1 MLLRDLDAYFRSIF
15 EIENFSRLDS
25 SMNGIQV
32 GDTSRD
38 VSTVAFA
45 VDACREVFLRASEA
59 GAEVL
64 FVHHGLYWGTPIPV
78 TGYFFERM
86 KCLIENDLA
95 LYAVHL
101 PLDKHPELGNN
112 AGMAAALGLE
122 KIEPFG
128 AYKGTAIGCKGLL
141 PTPIALD
148 TVVEMLFGHV
158 DETLGVLRFGSSEI
172 TSVGIVSGGAAFEVS
187 EAIADGLDLYITGDA
202 SHTIYHQ
209 AMEAGINVVFGG
221 HYLTETWGVRR
232 TADRL
237 ARDTGLK
244 TVYVDLPTGF

>member
-15 EIENFSRLDS
+15 EIETLARIDS

-32 GDTSRD
+32 GDTTRD

-64 FVHHGLYWGTPIPV
+64 FVHHGLYWGAPVPV

-86 KCLIENDLA
+86 KCLIRKDLA

-112 AGMAAALGLE
+112 AGMADALGLE
-122 KIEPFG
+122 SIEPFG
-128 AYKGTAIGCKGLL
+128 TYKGTKIGCKGVL
-141 PTPIALD
+141 PAPVALD
-148 TVVEMLFGHV
+148 SILETLFTNA
-158 DETLGVLRFGSSEI
+158 DETLGVLRFGPSEI
-172 TSVGIVSGGAAFEVS
+172 TSVGIVSGGAAFEVA
-187 EAIADGLDLYITGDA
+187 EAIAEGLDLYITGDA

-209 AMEAGINVVFGG
+209 AMESGINVVFGG

-237 ARDTGLK
+237 ARETGLK